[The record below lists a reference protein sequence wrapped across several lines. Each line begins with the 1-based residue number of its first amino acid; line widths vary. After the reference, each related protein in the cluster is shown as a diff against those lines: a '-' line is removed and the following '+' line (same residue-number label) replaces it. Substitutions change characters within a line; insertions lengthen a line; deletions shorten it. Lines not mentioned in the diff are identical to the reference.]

1 MRLVCIVILG
11 PLRSRRVRSERM
23 TGYEGF
29 SWCAWVLEDSYLV
42 CAFGFWRWDMTGDEH
57 MIGCLDV

>member
-23 TGYEGF
+23 LAYEEF

-42 CAFGFWRWDMTGDEH
+42 RLLVFRRWDMTGDEH
-57 MIGCLDV
+57 IIGCLDV